1 MKKFVPVSLFAILA
15 LFVAQFAF
23 SHCEIPCGIYDDE
36 ARFNQIAEDITTVE
50 KSMNQINELSQAGDK
65 NYNQIVRWV
74 VNKDDH
80 AQKIQDTVAQYF
92 LTQRIKP
99 VDGADADGK
108 MTYYKKL
115 ELCHNMI
122 VQAMK
127 AKQTTDLEHVK
138 QLNSLLENFREVYF
152 EKK

>member
-92 LTQRIKP
+92 LAQRIKP